1 MFVSNIFDFGTQW
14 RIPKPKQMR
23 NPFQIFL
30 TWNILKQN
38 MGLEFE
44 GKRLSWNSAVY
55 SKIALVFAEQ
65 KNGVVDLVLDFHLLT
80 AHLQRSRSKRH
91 SNRLFFVS
99 WSMRWIYLGLK
110 IAQGSFS
117 VSIELCH
124 RNLCLN
130 REWVDLGKGS
140 SLWWF

>member
-1 MFVSNIFDFGTQW
+1 MKNH
-14 RIPKPKQMR
+14 RAKANAEP
-23 NPFQIFL
+23 FL

-80 AHLQRSRSKRH
+80 AHLQRSRNKRH
-91 SNRLFFVS
+91 SASFLF
-99 WSMRWIYLGLK
+99 LGPWGEY
-110 IAQGSFS
+110 I
-117 VSIELCH
+117 
-124 RNLCLN
+124 
-130 REWVDLGKGS
+130 
-140 SLWWF
+140 